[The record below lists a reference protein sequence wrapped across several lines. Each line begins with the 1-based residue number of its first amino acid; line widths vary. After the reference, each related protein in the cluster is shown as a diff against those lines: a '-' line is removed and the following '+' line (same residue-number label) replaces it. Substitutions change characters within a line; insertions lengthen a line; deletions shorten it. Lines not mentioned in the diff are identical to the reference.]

1 MTERLSAL
9 FCIGCDRLDV
19 PEPCLGACDERVLDL
34 VSAKDHDEARAQVG
48 KAIQQADKLREL
60 LIQLVSKMPEPS
72 APMPDD
78 WADTHHALQAQ
89 ARTVLHEIDPSGALE
104 EADRITAWRCLTC
117 GLDRSR
123 AGMSWDLCAEP
134 GRLRGRTRLDDV
146 SSQYDQSHQEMAEL
160 AAVVRQFAW
169 VTPRPGEGE
178 RTWQSLRAP
187 AQRRSD
193 LLISAGQQGITPYS
207 VFRPWQCG

>member
-123 AGMSWDLCAEP
+123 AGMSWDLCGEP
-134 GRLRGRTRLDDV
+134 GRLVDAGDLTTSAPNTTSHIRRWPNSLRSYV
-146 SSQYDQSHQEMAEL
+146 SL
-160 AAVVRQFAW
+160 
-169 VTPRPGEGE
+169 PGLRPGPA
-178 RTWQSLRAP
+178 RANVP
-187 AQRRSD
+187 GSRCAPPRRDALTS
-193 LLISAGQQGITPYS
+193 
-207 VFRPWQCG
+207 